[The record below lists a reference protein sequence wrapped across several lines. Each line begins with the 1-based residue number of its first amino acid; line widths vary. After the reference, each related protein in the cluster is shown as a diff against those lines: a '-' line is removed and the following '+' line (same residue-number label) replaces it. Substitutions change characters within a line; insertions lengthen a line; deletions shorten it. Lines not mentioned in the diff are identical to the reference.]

1 MAQTEVCS
9 ESIPYITL
17 SQLDREFFC
26 QQQYFVRHYDA
37 AASQAKRLRSAF
49 SLVMILKNLILTL
62 GCLWWIRGIYSQA
75 SLLVLDM
82 YLESKPI
89 QAKA

>member
-26 QQQYFVRHYDA
+26 LQQYFVRHYDA

-62 GCLWWIRGIYSQA
+62 GCLW
-75 SLLVLDM
+75 
-82 YLESKPI
+82 
-89 QAKA
+89 